1 MQIFFSICPEGALL
15 PLVVDFYEVRNS
27 KLSFKQGRIVWS
39 LTYLKAVQC
48 IRSKFFCLFARHCAH
63 KKEDLCL
70 KFSQR
75 EKVI

>member
-48 IRSKFFCLFARHCAH
+48 IRSKFFVFLQDTVLIKRKICVSNLVNVR
-63 KKEDLCL
+63 K
-70 KFSQR
+70 
-75 EKVI
+75 

>member
-1 MQIFFSICPEGALL
+1 MQILFSVCPEGALS

-39 LTYLKAVQC
+39 LIYSKAVQWL
-48 IRSKFFCLFARHCAH
+48 RSKFFLSFARYCAH